1 MRVHSR
7 IHGYVKWLTLGLLL
21 LVLPVLTGSAR
32 IRQTAARTAL
42 RFELSFAGSAR
53 QEAVD
58 GRMFVV
64 ISKTN
69 TPEPRLQIRG
79 YTTATPFFG
88 LNVDGLRPA
97 QAVTIGER
105 VEGYPV
111 AHLSELPAGDYYV
124 QGLLNIYTT
133 FPRADGHIVKLHMD
147 QWEGQKFER
156 SPGNL
161 YSEPQRIHLDPAA
174 GGVVKLTLDK
184 VIPPIQV
191 PADAEHVKHVKFQ
204 SPLLSKFWGRPIF
217 IGATILLPR
226 DYDRNLGI
234 SYPVNYEQG
243 HFSTANPGRFVDA
256 APDAKEANEFTK
268 AWLSDK
274 FPRMLY
280 VTFQHPTPYY
290 DDSYAIDSPNTGPY
304 AQALTQEMIPYIES
318 HFRVIP
324 QPYARALSG
333 GSTGGWEAL
342 ALQIWQPDY
351 FGTTWSFCP
360 DPVDFH
366 FFEMVNIYEWPSAWY
381 RKVGWVEVPIPGERN
396 QDGLVMSTMKQQ
408 LSYERALGDHGRSGE
423 DWDEWQAAYG
433 PAGDDGYFK
442 PLFDPE
448 TGAIDK
454 QVAAYWRDHT
464 DITQYL
470 KTHWTEVGPKLVG
483 KIHIWVGDMDSFYLN
498 NAVHLLDDFL
508 SSTTNPPYGGSIV
521 YGPRKPH
528 CWSGPLSLPERL
540 KVMAQEI
547 AAHAPRDADTSWWR
561 Y

>member
-1 MRVHSR
+1 M
-7 IHGYVKWLTLGLLL
+7 
-21 LVLPVLTGSAR
+21 
-32 IRQTAARTAL
+32 
-42 RFELSFAGSAR
+42 
-53 QEAVD
+53 
-58 GRMFVV
+58 
-64 ISKTN
+64 
-69 TPEPRLQIRG
+69 
-79 YTTATPFFG
+79 
-88 LNVDGLRPA
+88 
-97 QAVTIGER
+97 
-105 VEGYPV
+105 
-111 AHLSELPAGDYYV
+111 
-124 QGLLNIYTT
+124 
-133 FPRADGHIVKLHMD
+133 
-147 QWEGQKFER
+147 
-156 SPGNL
+156 
-161 YSEPQRIHLDPAA
+161 
-174 GGVVKLTLDK
+174 
-184 VIPPIQV
+184 
-191 PADAEHVKHVKFQ
+191 PADTEHVKHVKFQ
-204 SPLLSKFWGRPIF
+204 SPLLSKFWGHPIF

-226 DYDRNLGI
+226 DYGQNQGV

-243 HFSTANPGRFVDA
+243 HFSTANPGRFVEA

-304 AQALTQEMIPYIES
+304 GQAITQEMIPYIES

-324 QPYARALSG
+324 QPYARVLSG

-342 ALQIWQPDY
+342 ALQILYPDY
-351 FGTTWSFCP
+351 FGNTWSACP

-366 FFEMVNIYEWPSAWY
+366 FFEMINIYEWPSAWY
-381 RKVGWVEVPIPGERN
+381 RKAGWVEVPIPGERN

-442 PLFDPE
+442 PLFDPQ
-448 TGAIDK
+448 TGAINK
-454 QVAAYWRDHT
+454 EVAAYWRDHT
-464 DITQYL
+464 DLTHYL

-528 CWSGPLSLPERL
+528 CWAGPLSLPERL